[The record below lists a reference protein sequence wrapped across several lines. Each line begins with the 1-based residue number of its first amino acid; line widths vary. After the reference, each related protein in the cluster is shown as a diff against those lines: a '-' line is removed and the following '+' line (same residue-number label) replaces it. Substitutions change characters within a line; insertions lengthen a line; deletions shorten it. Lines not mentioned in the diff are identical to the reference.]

1 MRKDNRKCLECGK
14 QLLGRL
20 DKKFCDDSCRNSF
33 NNAKNRV
40 KNALIKRT
48 NSQLRKNYQIL
59 TKYNTTDKTTVA
71 KQTLAL
77 EGFNFELFT
86 SIYITKANK
95 MYYFVYDQGYLPIYE
110 GKRYL
115 LVKSKS
121 EKEN

>member
-1 MRKDNRKCLECGK
+1 MEKDERNCLECGMR
-14 QLLGRL
+14 LLGRL
-20 DKKFCDDSCRNSF
+20 DKRFCNDSCRNTF

-48 NSQLRKNYQIL
+48 NTQLRKNYQIL

-71 KQTLAL
+71 KQTLSL

-95 MYYFVYDQGYLPIYE
+95 TYYFVYDQGYLPIHD

-115 LVKSKS
+115 LVKNKS
-121 EKEN
+121 E

>member
-1 MRKDNRKCLECGK
+1 MEMEERICLECNK
-14 QLLGRL
+14 RLTGRL
-20 DKKFCDDSCRNSF
+20 DKKFCDDSCRNTF

-48 NSQLRKNYQIL
+48 NTQLRRNYQIL
-59 TKYNTTDKTTVA
+59 NKYNTSDKTTVA
-71 KQTLAL
+71 KQTLSL

-86 SIYITKANK
+86 STYVTKANK
-95 MYYFVYDQGYLPIYE
+95 TYYFVYDQGYMPIYD

-121 EKEN
+121 E

>member
-1 MRKDNRKCLECGK
+1 MKMDERKCLECGE
-14 QLLGRL
+14 QLRGRL
-20 DKKFCDDSCRNSF
+20 DKKFCNDSCRNSF
-33 NNAKNRV
+33 NNAKNRE

-71 KQTLAL
+71 RQTLSL

-86 SIYITKANK
+86 SIYVTKANK
-95 MYYFVYDQGYLPIYE
+95 TYYFVYDQGYLSIHG

-115 LVKSKS
+115 LVRSKS
-121 EKEN
+121 E